1 MTNYRHAG
9 IALLSSTTM
18 LLGCQTTDMTKA
30 LSDYGFP
37 VPNQAQQSSTGTKVF
52 AGASGCAIG
61 GVAAYYGTKY
71 LTKKMREKGHDMTNK
86 EAKDAA
92 MVVAGL
98 GCVVGG
104 KIALS
109 IIKNMDEKS
118 KQAQA
123 QAWELAQQQ
132 SKVSTT
138 RTPQA
143 WKTDTHE
150 GTVEIIEPTA
160 SNDGKECATRRN
172 YIKTE
177 QGEAEQFIPV
187 CKDEN
192 GTYQQVTA

>member
-1 MTNYRHAG
+1 
-9 IALLSSTTM
+9 
-18 LLGCQTTDMTKA
+18 
-30 LSDYGFP
+30 
-37 VPNQAQQSSTGTKVF
+37 
-52 AGASGCAIG
+52 
-61 GVAAYYGTKY
+61 
-71 LTKKMREKGHDMTNK
+71 MREKGHDMSSK
-86 EAKDAA
+86 EAKSAA

-123 QAWELAQQQ
+123 HAWAMAQQQ
-132 SKVSTT
+132 SKTSAT

-172 YIKTE
+172 YIKT
-177 QGEAEQFIPV
+177 AEGQAVQFIPV
-187 CKDEN
+187 CKDGN
-192 GTYQQVTA
+192 GTYQQVAA